1 MWGRVRSGTTGE
13 GGGGDVAEAHGFRW
27 KYEKTHADQAFS
39 VMETYVV
46 MNLPFMSRN
55 NVIIR
60 CGSDNVS
67 MRDCD
72 IAYAIEI

>member
-46 MNLPFMSRN
+46 MNLPFMS
-55 NVIIR
+55 
-60 CGSDNVS
+60 SK
-67 MRDCD
+67 
-72 IAYAIEI
+72 